1 MLAEQLGDMEQS
13 DRTRSPDWLD
23 MVGDKL
29 GDWLMRPL
37 ARTTVAFLMGLS
49 AMICQAELL
58 GIPGSPWQIESHCRK
73 SVCGVSLTDGAT
85 SEQVLQF
92 PSPPSHAS
100 HESGIFLL
108 TFGCGTACSAT
119 YAYKLGGQ
127 LGGPFPLVEVTDNE
141 REVLM
146 SLGERSVRF
155 YRMFEASDKPL
166 YEITPEFGGYSL
178 LESIA
183 DTGIED
189 HVFRVTYQGKADL
202 EILEYEA
209 PPLP

>member
-1 MLAEQLGDMEQS
+1 MHPVVRAAVVLLIS
-13 DRTRSPDWLD
+13 
-23 MVGDKL
+23 
-29 GDWLMRPL
+29 
-37 ARTTVAFLMGLS
+37 LS
-49 AMICQAELL
+49 AGICQAELL
-58 GIPGSPWQIESHCRK
+58 GIPGSPWRVESHCGK
-73 SVCGVSLTDGAT
+73 NVCEVSLTDGAT

-119 YAYKLGGQ
+119 YAYKLGGF
-127 LGGPFPLVEVTDNE
+127 LGGPFPLVEVADNE

-146 SLGERSVRF
+146 SLGDRSVRF
-155 YRMFEASDKPL
+155 YRMFEANDKPL

-202 EILEYEA
+202 EMLEYEA

>member
-1 MLAEQLGDMEQS
+1 MHPLVQALATL
-13 DRTRSPDWLD
+13 L
-23 MVGDKL
+23 L
-29 GDWLMRPL
+29 
-37 ARTTVAFLMGLS
+37 GLS
-49 AMICQAELL
+49 AGLCQAELL
-58 GIPGSPWQIESHCRK
+58 GIPGSQWQVESDCRK
-73 SVCGVSLTDGAT
+73 SACEVSLTDGAT
-85 SEQVLQF
+85 TEQVLQF

-119 YAYKLGGQ
+119 YAYKLGGS
-127 LGGPFPLVEVTDNE
+127 LGGPFPLVEVADSE

-146 SLGERSVRF
+146 SLGDSSVRF
-155 YRMFEASDKPL
+155 YRMFQANDKPL

-202 EILEYEA
+202 EMLEYEA

>member
-1 MLAEQLGDMEQS
+1 MH
-13 DRTRSPDWLD
+13 
-23 MVGDKL
+23 
-29 GDWLMRPL
+29 PL
-37 ARTTVAFLMGLS
+37 VRATVALLMGLS
-49 AMICQAELL
+49 AGICEAELL
-58 GIPGSPWQIESHCRK
+58 GIPGSSWQVESDCRRG
-73 SVCGVSLTDGAT
+73 VCEVSLTDGVNT
-85 SEQVLQF
+85 EQVLQF
-92 PSPPSHAS
+92 PSPPSHAN

-108 TFGCGTACSAT
+108 TFGCGTTCSAT

-127 LGGPFPLVEVTDNE
+127 LGGPFSLVEVVDSE
-141 REVLM
+141 REVVM

-155 YRMFEASDKPL
+155 YRMFGTSDKPL
-166 YEITPEFGGYSL
+166 NEITPEFGGYSL

-202 EILEYEA
+202 EVLEYEA